1 MKLVYAVDAYGPNG
15 PIPNSFNMT
24 HEEFFSH
31 YTNTPIIRGLS
42 YFTLPHIHNFLNYKP
57 LYAHHTDIKR
67 DPNLYLEQGPIL
79 YVINLLHMFDLKENV
94 LTTNSPLGSWLDS
107 IPKNIIDLWKDKK
120 CKIILFHFWDDV
132 NPNTLDTIVELF
144 ERRFGTSEGFYIWTT
159 ALTDFIFKKQKNII
173 IVPYAELWSAHQ
185 LPKYYKPIDST
196 KNKKFIKLVRRLTP
210 GRVLSHMQFSDE
222 NLNQYGYISIP
233 KINPN
238 DNITSLIEYAKQKIT
253 DLKWKYLI
261 TSENLKSFQ
270 LDQVPLADTKK
281 SSYNKNWLGFPD
293 EENLINYH
301 HNSYFSIVFESRLE
315 KNKESWFYTEKIL
328 RAILYKQVFI
338 LAGSKS
344 ALKYMRQQGYKTFD
358 PYIDET
364 YDTCDKYEDRITEIT
379 RVVKDL
385 CSKDLEELTLKC
397 NDIVEHNYNNV
408 FTLINNFKLHIET
421 LYDKSN

>member
-15 PIPNSFNMT
+15 PIPNAFGMS
-24 HEEFFSH
+24 HEEYFSH
-31 YTNTPIIRGLS
+31 YNNTPIVKGLS
-42 YFTLPHIHNFLNYKP
+42 YFTLPDIHNFLNYKA

-79 YVINLLHMFDLKENV
+79 YVINLLHDLKLKESI
-94 LTTNSPLGSWLDS
+94 LTTTSTLGSWLNC

-120 CKIILFHFWDDV
+120 CKIILCHIWDDV
-132 NPNTLDTIVELF
+132 NPETLDKIVELF
-144 ERRFGTSEGFYIWTT
+144 ERRFGTSDGFYIWTT
-159 ALTDFIFKKQKNII
+159 ALTDFVSQKQNNII
-173 IVPYAELWSAHQ
+173 IVPYAELWCDFH
-185 LPKYYKPIDST
+185 LPKYYEPIDST
-196 KNKKFIKLVRRLTP
+196 KNKKFIKLIRRLTP

-233 KINPN
+233 NVN
-238 DNITSLIEYAKQKIT
+238 TSDNITSLIEYAKQKT
-253 DLKWKYLI
+253 DLKWKHLV
-261 TSENLKSFQ
+261 TLNNLKSFE
-270 LDQVPLADTKK
+270 LDQVPLADTIK
-281 SSYNKNWLGFPD
+281 SKYNKNWLGFAD
-293 EENLINYH
+293 KENLINYH

-315 KNKESWFYTEKIL
+315 HNKKSWFYTEKIL
-328 RAILYKQVFI
+328 RAILYKQPFI
-338 LAGSKS
+338 LASCKS

-364 YDTCDKYEDRITEIT
+364 YDTIDKYEDRITEIT

-385 CSKDLEELTLKC
+385 CSKDLEEHALNC
-397 NDIVEHNYNNV
+397 NDIIEHNYKNT